1 MSTAFGIGSPFASS
15 MQSTPWAAGS
25 GPFGFQQQGY
35 QFLQNLPQQIQQLQ
49 QLAYIQQQQ
58 LQQVLQI
65 VPAQLQQLQQ
75 VIQLVPHQLQ
85 QLVQLVAQQ
94 QYGAG
99 AQGILGGAGQLP
111 QSQSFG
117 NPLQTLSP
125 FSPFAVSSGHVM

>member
-15 MQSTPWAAGS
+15 MQSTPWAGGS
-25 GPFGFQQQGY
+25 GTFGFQQPGY

-94 QYGAG
+94 YGG
-99 AQGILGGAGQLP
+99 GGQGILGATGQLP
-111 QSQSFG
+111 QSQGFG
-117 NPLQTLSP
+117 GPLQTLSP